1 MDFWLKF
8 WFTTS
13 GTWINV
19 ATILIGTT
27 CGFLLQDRLAPRV
40 QKIVTQ
46 AIALVCI
53 FVSLNMASNLNRIK
67 AGHLDGT
74 ILALVAMILGG
85 MLGEWWQLEKRLEG
99 IGDWLKHK
107 FKGSGKFTEGFV
119 AASLL
124 FCIGPIAIIGSLNNG
139 LRGDNTLLVLKAVM
153 DGMISIPF
161 TTSFGIGVGF
171 SALSI
176 LGYQGSISLLAG
188 AIAQVLP
195 DPTNAPQILLVSGIG
210 GLLLLGLG
218 LNLLEVTKVN
228 LAAFLPSLVL
238 APIFYAIAIWFS

>member
-1 MDFWLKF
+1 MDF

-19 ATILIGTT
+19 VTILMGTI
-27 CGFLLQDRLAPRV
+27 CGILIQDRLAPRV
-40 QKIVTQ
+40 QKIMIQ

-53 FVSLNMASNLNRIK
+53 FVSLNMASNLNRVK

-85 MLGEWWQLEKRLEG
+85 ILGEWWQLEKRLEG
-99 IGDWLKHK
+99 IGDWLKQK

-139 LRGDNTLLVLKAVM
+139 LTGDNRLLVLKAVM

-176 LGYQGSISLLAG
+176 LLYQGSISVLAG

-195 DPTNAPQILLVSGIG
+195 DPTNAPQVLLISGIG

-228 LAAFLPSLVL
+228 LAAFLPALGL
-238 APIFYAIAIWFS
+238 APIFYAIAILFN

>member
-1 MDFWLKF
+1 MDFWF
-8 WFTTS
+8 ATS

-19 ATILIGTT
+19 STILIGTI
-27 CGFLLQDRLAPRV
+27 CGLLLQDRLATRIQRV
-40 QKIVTQ
+40 MTQ

-53 FVSLNMASNLNRIK
+53 FVSLNMAGSLSRVK
-67 AGHLDGT
+67 AGSLDGT
-74 ILALVAMILGG
+74 ILALLAMILGG
-85 MLGEWWQLEKRLEG
+85 ILGEWWQLEKRLED
-99 IGDWLKHK
+99 IGDWLKQK
-107 FKGSGKFTEGFV
+107 FKGTGKFTDGFV

-139 LRGDNTLLVLKAVM
+139 LTGDNTLLVLKAVM

-161 TTSFGIGVGF
+161 TTSFGVGVGF

-176 LGYQGSISLLAG
+176 LAYQGGISLLAG

-195 DPTNAPQILLVSGIG
+195 DPTNAPQVLLISGIG

-218 LNLLEVTKVN
+218 LNLLEVTKIN
-228 LAAFLPSLVL
+228 LAAFLPALFLS
-238 APIFYAIAIWFS
+238 PIFYAIAIWFS